1 MDFTKGEIF
10 EKFAEYR
17 NLPKQNVIKSIF
29 IYMEGKIGRKINEL
43 GQNKLKGTIEHW
55 LKVFNN
61 DFKSCHNKLDRLEMC
76 NRRTWN
82 VTLIIIQKKWVEAL
96 NDQLINPEPSS
107 SGLGRP
113 KKSVSELEKTS
124 LYIFAKNI
132 ATGAENNIWVL
143 LRACQIA
150 ANANSKIHLEEML
163 KKIKNNLNDI
173 DDYSVQNMNNKSE
186 VVKMDA
192 EEALGFLIDNSLSKR
207 KYTDFRLESK
217 ARNADIFPPYNLV
230 REAKAVCRPE
240 KESIFFSDT
249 KALTTVRALT
259 NHTARRIVEASE
271 EILSSIIEEDK
282 LIVVE
287 AELILAYGGD
297 GSTGHSMYHQLT
309 SDGELINDNSMF
321 TTSLTPLLLRTKD
334 KKIIWRNDTPQSYR
348 FNRPISLEFAK
359 ETREHVIKTFTD
371 LKRQILIVEE
381 ESGVFH
387 SQETPVLIN
396 FKFYPTII
404 DGKILNILTGTG
416 SQTCPFCKKNP
427 NDFNILENLNN
438 IDFYANPEN
447 LIFGCQPLHAIINT
461 FNGLLHISY
470 KKEIMAWRSNKGT
483 KKRVDD
489 RKKKILE
496 QLEKSFG
503 IKFDKPRS
511 GGSGTS
517 TTGKLCRVAFNNP
530 DKLAAALELDVDLI
544 KNLSIILKVLNSHED
559 IDHEKFGDFCKNTY
573 KLIVSLYPWY
583 KLPATIHKILAHS
596 SDIIMILPLSPGCF
610 GEEGG
615 ESHNYFYKLARLMN
629 ARKTSRK
636 ENLMDVFYRAMDASD
651 PVLSTKRLNT
661 RLLRRRNRKIPLE
674 VSYFFKEITMDE
686 EEEPAE
692 ADLSY
697 FSENF
702 EEAIDNYYF
711 EIDFEETE

>member
-1 MDFTKGEIF
+1 
-10 EKFAEYR
+10 
-17 NLPKQNVIKSIF
+17 
-29 IYMEGKIGRKINEL
+29 
-43 GQNKLKGTIEHW
+43 
-55 LKVFNN
+55 
-61 DFKSCHNKLDRLEMC
+61 
-76 NRRTWN
+76 
-82 VTLIIIQKKWVEAL
+82 
-96 NDQLINPEPSS
+96 
-107 SGLGRP
+107 
-113 KKSVSELEKTS
+113 
-124 LYIFAKNI
+124 
-132 ATGAENNIWVL
+132 
-143 LRACQIA
+143 
-150 ANANSKIHLEEML
+150 ML
-163 KKIKNNLNDI
+163 KKIRNNLNDI

-192 EEALGFLIDNSLSKR
+192 VEALGFLIDNSLSKR

-387 SQETPVLIN
+387 SQEIPVLIN

-404 DGKILNILTGTG
+404 DGKILNILT
-416 SQTCPFCKKNP
+416 
-427 NDFNILENLNN
+427 
-438 IDFYANPEN
+438 EN

-697 FSENF
+697 FITHICNDLPMNYNSCSIRMEKVYFYIRKAPIICMKKGSPGSMASVISEIVYLNWGTP
-702 EEAIDNYYF
+702 
-711 EIDFEETE
+711 DFDA